1 MNAASYARVL
11 GANSRVRIGII
22 GLRGIG
28 NLHLSHLLQMP
39 KEADVVALADV
50 HADVLS
56 ERAATAPR
64 ARTYADFRHVLDRND
79 VDAVVVATPDHWHA
93 LISIYACES
102 GKDVYVEKPTSRT
115 IAEGRWMVEC
125 SQQTGRLIQAG
136 TQQRSSEVFRGVR
149 DAIRS
154 GKIGAV
160 SHVRAWNYS
169 NDAPEGMGHPADA
182 SAPGPLNWDLWLG
195 PARRAPFNPNRFNR
209 WRMFWDYGGGQ
220 MTDWG
225 THHFDIVHWAMDVD
239 APLEVSAAGGKFAL
253 DDNRDTPDTIL
264 AQFRYPGFLLTYESR
279 HANGTPI
286 YGRGYGIAFHG
297 SDATLIVDRRGFE
310 IIPEPG
316 SRAEALSVTGKPET
330 HFEHMANFLDAVRT
344 RRVRVSDIESGHRAS
359 SATMLGNIAYLTGR
373 NIRWDRD
380 RERVIGDEDAN
391 RYLSPTYRAPWSI

>member
-1 MNAASYARVL
+1 MTAASYGRII
-11 GANSRVRIGII
+11 GSNSRVRMGVI

-28 NLHLSHLLQMP
+28 NLHLTHLLELSRQ
-39 KEADVVALADV
+39 ADVVALSDV
-50 HADVLS
+50 HAGILA
-56 ERAATAPR
+56 ERKSSVPR
-64 ARTYADFRHVLDRND
+64 ARAHADFRELLDRSD

-125 SQQTGRLIQAG
+125 AAQTNRLIQAG
-136 TQQRSSEVFRGVR
+136 TQQRSSEVYRGAR

-154 GKIGAV
+154 GKIGTV

-169 NDAPEGMGHPADA
+169 NDSPDGMGHPADA
-182 SAPGPLNWDLWLG
+182 SAPRELDWNLWLG
-195 PARRAPFNPNRFNR
+195 PARRAAFNPNRFGR

-239 APLEVSAAGGKFAL
+239 APLEVAASGGTFAV
-253 DDNRDTPDTIL
+253 DDNRETPDTIL
-264 AQFRYPGFLLTYESR
+264 AQYKYPGFLLTYESR
-279 HANGTPI
+279 HGNAAQL

-297 SDATLIVDRRGFE
+297 STATLLVDRRGFE

-316 SRAEALSVTGKPET
+316 GSAEAFSMTGKPET
-330 HFEHMANFLDAVRT
+330 HLEHMSNFIEAVRT
-344 RRVRVSDIESGHRAS
+344 RRLVVSDIESGHRAS
-359 SATMLGNIAYLTGR
+359 SATMLGNIAFLTGR
-373 NIRWDRD
+373 SIRWNRD
-380 RERVIGDEDAN
+380 SERIIGDEEAN
-391 RYLSPTYRAPWSI
+391 RYLTPDYRSPWSI